1 MDFRNG
7 IRMYQQ
13 DLEAGRYDPE
23 WLRQAAQAMDRRANG
38 DFDAWKEQ
46 EYEEFWG
53 QKQKL
58 DTKARA
64 GESGIIKLNRLIE
77 AGLFKEGDVFSYKRT
92 FGRGKGKLTVEKD
105 VKVIWT
111 LSPWYCDFYLM
122 PLK

>member
-1 MDFRNG
+1 MDFRHG

-23 WLRQAAQAMDRRANG
+23 WLRQAAQAMDRRAKG

-58 DTKARA
+58 DAKTRA
-64 GESGIIKLNRLIE
+64 GQSGTIKLNRLIE
-77 AGLFKEGDVFSYKRT
+77 AGLFKEGDIFSYKRT
-92 FGRGKGKLTVEKD
+92 FGRGKGKLIVEKD
-105 VKVIWT
+105 IKVLWT
-111 LSPWYCDFYLM
+111 LSTWYCNCYLT
-122 PLK
+122 PLR